1 MTRPLIILTN
11 DDGID
16 SPGLAASAA
25 ALDPLGDLLI
35 VAPNVQQSGM
45 GRSMPPWN
53 DGRLTETTISA
64 NGQTWRAYR
73 ANASPAQA
81 VQHALLELIDRH
93 PALVV
98 SGINYGENIG
108 VAVTVSGTVGAAL
121 EAAAFGVP
129 ALAVSLQT
137 DPAHHMTNDAS
148 VDFRVAAYFTRLF
161 AARWLNTEPL
171 PDVDVLKIDIPQ
183 DATPDTPWRITR
195 LERGNYYRPLRPARS
210 TLDGEGHIGYELNP
224 DLTDDQDSDAS
235 VLLRGM
241 ISVTPLTLDFTSRI
255 GPDVLHRIL
264 DRAGAGEPIRRDQA
278 AR

>member
-35 VAPNVQQSGM
+35 VAPREQQSGM
-45 GRSMPPWN
+45 GRSMPAWN

-64 NGQTWRAYR
+64 NGKTWKAYR

-81 VQHALLELIDRH
+81 IQHAMLELIDRR

-108 VAVTVSGTVGAAL
+108 TGVTSSGTVGAAL
-121 EAAAFGVP
+121 EAAAFGIP
-129 ALAVSLQT
+129 ALAISLQT

-148 VDFRVAAYFTRLF
+148 VDFRVAMYFTRLF
-161 AARWLNTEPL
+161 AERWLSVERL

-183 DATPDTPWRITR
+183 DATPQTPWQITR
-195 LERGNYYRPLRPARS
+195 LERRIYYRPLPPDRRE
-210 TLDGEGHIGYELNP
+210 LGDEGRIGYELKP
-224 DLTDDQDSDAS
+224 DAPAYPDSDAA
-235 VLLRGM
+235 VVLRGM
-241 ISVTPLTLDFTSRI
+241 ISVTPLSLDITSRI
-255 GPDVLHRIL
+255 APDVLY
-264 DRAGAGEPIRRDQA
+264 RALNGVGEV
-278 AR
+278 ARPEETAR

>member
-35 VAPNVQQSGM
+35 VAPTEQQSGM
-45 GRSMPPWN
+45 GRSMPAWN
-53 DGRLTETTISA
+53 DGRLIETTISA
-64 NGQTWRAYR
+64 HGQTWRAYR

-81 VQHALLELIDRH
+81 VQHAMLELIDRR
-93 PALVV
+93 
-98 SGINYGENIG
+98 
-108 VAVTVSGTVGAAL
+108 
-121 EAAAFGVP
+121 P

-148 VDFRVAAYFTRLF
+148 VDFRMAMHFTRLF
-161 AARWLNTEPL
+161 AERWLGAERL

-195 LERGNYYRPLRPARS
+195 LERGIYYRPLRPARRA
-210 TLDGEGHIGYELNP
+210 LDDEGRIAYELNP
-224 DLTDDQDSDAS
+224 DMPDDPDTDAA
-235 VLLRGM
+235 VVLRGM
-241 ISVTPLTLDFTSRI
+241 ISVTPLSLDITSRT
-255 GPDVLHRIL
+255 GPDALYRAL
-264 DRAGAGEPIRRDQA
+264 DGAGEAVRRDEA